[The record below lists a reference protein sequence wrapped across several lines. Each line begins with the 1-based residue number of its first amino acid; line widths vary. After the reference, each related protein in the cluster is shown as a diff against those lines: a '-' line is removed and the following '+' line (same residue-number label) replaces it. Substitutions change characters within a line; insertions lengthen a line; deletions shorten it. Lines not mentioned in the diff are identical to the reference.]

1 MRRPVNRQLHKA
13 VLKEEDEVEIR
24 AEVIGP
30 VQSVD
35 EMAHV
40 LLAGGDGMCIGCV

>member
-1 MRRPVNRQLHKA
+1 VNRQLHNA
-13 VLKEEDEVEIR
+13 VLKEENEVEIR

-35 EMAHV
+35 ETADV
-40 LLAGGDGMCIGCV
+40 LLAGGDGMCIRCV